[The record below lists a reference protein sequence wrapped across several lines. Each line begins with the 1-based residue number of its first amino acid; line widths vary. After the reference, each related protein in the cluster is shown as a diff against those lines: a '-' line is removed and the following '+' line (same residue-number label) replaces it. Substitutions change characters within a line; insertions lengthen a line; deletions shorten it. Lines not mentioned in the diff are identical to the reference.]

1 MLMILKII
9 KGRGRSKYNEIES
22 SLLEVCLI
30 SPFLLMER
38 TELVR
43 FVRKPRIRPLVS
55 RWKRSRCGV
64 SWVISIL
71 FVQGWGGAGAEMW
84 RFMSHP
90 YFRISLPFLTFS
102 NSWKYFLIGHS
113 LLMTSS
119 FQHRLKLMRLPF
131 RLLQVALHS
140 SVNWLNFCLT
150 TLE

>member
-55 RWKRSRCGV
+55 RW
-64 SWVISIL
+64 
-71 FVQGWGGAGAEMW
+71 
-84 RFMSHP
+84 H
-90 YFRISLPFLTFS
+90 
-102 NSWKYFLIGHS
+102 
-113 LLMTSS
+113 
-119 FQHRLKLMRLPF
+119 
-131 RLLQVALHS
+131 
-140 SVNWLNFCLT
+140 
-150 TLE
+150 